1 MKMYFGS
8 CPRLAG
14 WQGGMSVPSGMLCLP
29 AGSSQDLVRLWE
41 LYGTVSIQVQHP
53 RSQGC

>member
-14 WQGGMSVPSGMLCLP
+14 WQGGTLVPSGMLCLP

-41 LYGTVSIQVQHP
+41 LCGTVSIQVQHP